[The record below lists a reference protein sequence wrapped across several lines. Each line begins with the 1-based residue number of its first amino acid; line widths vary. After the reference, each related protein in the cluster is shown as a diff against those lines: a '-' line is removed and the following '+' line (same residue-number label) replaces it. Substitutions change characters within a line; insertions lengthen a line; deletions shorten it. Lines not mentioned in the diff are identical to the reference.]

1 MPMKPRESQSR
12 PEYLG
17 DTLISEQLSGQVMAA
32 FNSPEKKAAY
42 LAKKTL
48 LEEHPNETQ
57 AIETIFGIIP
67 ALRNSETLKNMDAKK
82 DGWEKVKQTL
92 KSVTE
97 YNFLLTDLVHANT
110 GNREFLERLWKTMSE
125 LAGGVN
131 QEKQFDQLKR
141 GILSQVAAWRV
152 LEETGANP
160 KLAHPSED
168 AFDSIDLWTEKGEA
182 VQVKGAPV
190 HGVALIETNTVAF
203 PGVTF
208 ESKSGES
215 KYHLN
220 AHLFSEAQRFKAK
233 MNRYGEL
240 HNEDTKGLFLVVP
253 YEDID
258 FTTGEPSRRV
268 VDEVKKS
275 LSV

>member
-1 MPMKPRESQSR
+1 MESRGGGSEVESLR
-12 PEYLG
+12 SAFLPEQ
-17 DTLISEQLSGQVMAA
+17 ISSQVMAA
-32 FNSPEKKAAY
+32 FNSPEKKAVY
-42 LAKKTL
+42 LAKKAL

-67 ALRNSETLKNMDAKK
+67 ALRNSESLKTLDAKK
-82 DGWEKVKQTL
+82 DGWDKVKQTL
-92 KSVTE
+92 KNVTE
-97 YNFLLTDLVHANT
+97 YNFLLTDLVHSNIE
-110 GNREFLERLWKTMSE
+110 NREFLSGLWKTMSE
-125 LAGGVN
+125 LARSIGE
-131 QEKQFDQLKR
+131 EKQFDQLKR

-152 LEETGANP
+152 LEENGSNP
-160 KLAHPSED
+160 KLSHPSED

-190 HGVALIETNTVAF
+190 HGVALIETDTVAF

-208 ESKSGES
+208 WGGSS

-233 MNRYGEL
+233 ISRYGEL
-240 HNEDTKGLFLVVP
+240 HNENTKGLFLVVP

-258 FTTGEPSRRV
+258 FTTGEPNRRA

-275 LSV
+275 LPS